1 MTTQAFSG
9 MGSSMVF
16 DGVTIA
22 EIESFN
28 LGDDTVETEEIL
40 TIDST
45 DNYYDL
51 LLTALKAGPITLTCI
66 FQPNN
71 TTGNFSQLKTKADAR
86 TKGTFLWTYPN
97 GAYFT
102 GTAGITSL
110 GKPNAGDAKSGQ
122 RFTMTLTPAGKVT
135 YVGT

>member
-1 MTTQAFSG
+1 MATQAFSG
-9 MGSSMVF
+9 MGSTFVF
-16 DGVTIA
+16 DGITVG
-22 EIESFN
+22 EIESFD
-28 LGDDTVETEEIL
+28 LGEDIVETEEIL

-51 LLTALKAGPITLTCI
+51 LLTALKAGPITMTCI

-71 TTGNFSQLKTKADAR
+71 TTGNFAQLKTKADAR
-86 TKGTFLWTYPN
+86 TKGTFLWTWPN
-97 GAYFT
+97 TAYLT

-110 GKPNAGDAKSGQ
+110 GKPNAGDAKTGQ
-122 RFTMTLTPAGKVT
+122 RFSMTLTPAGKVT